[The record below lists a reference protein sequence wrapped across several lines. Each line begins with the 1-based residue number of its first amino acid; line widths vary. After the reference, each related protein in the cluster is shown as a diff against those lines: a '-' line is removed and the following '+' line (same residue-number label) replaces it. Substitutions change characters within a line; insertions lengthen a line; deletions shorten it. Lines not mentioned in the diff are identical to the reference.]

1 MKNLFRTLIALV
13 TVLTLSCACLTAL
26 AEYKTPT
33 VEYDVWQEHS
43 PEQYVQEDVSE
54 KVIAYQF
61 TGVSDET
68 SKKNVSV
75 KIDLYEDGFARM
87 AQTVEGN
94 GVQFYYYG
102 YWANMDDEA
111 IFLAF
116 TCYSYEA
123 DTIEGVV
130 THGDF
135 RTLDYSYDLVEE
147 ENAFTFGLNFCLGFA
162 DGGQYVR
169 SMIANGGSEVAFETE
184 EAWLADAVAYWSAA
198 K

>member
-1 MKNLFRTLIALV
+1 MKNLFRTLFALV
-13 TVLTLSCACLTAL
+13 TVLALSCASLTAL

-33 VEYDVWQEHS
+33 TDYEVWQEYTA
-43 PEQYVQEDVSE
+43 EQYVQEDVSE
-54 KVIAYQF
+54 KTVAYQF

-68 SKKNVSV
+68 SKQNVSV

-87 AQTVEGN
+87 SQSIDGN
-94 GVQFYYYG
+94 GVRFYYYG
-102 YWANMDDEA
+102 YWTNMDNEE

-116 TCYSYEA
+116 TCYSYEGE
-123 DTIEGVV
+123 TVEGTV
-130 THGDF
+130 THGDVC
-135 RTLDYSYDLVEE
+135 TVDYTYDLVEE

-169 SMIANGGSEVAFETE
+169 SMTVTADGKVAFETE
-184 EAWLADAVAYWSAA
+184 EAWLADASAYWSAA